1 MSDAEA
7 LVRRLFGSP
16 GGPPKDSEELLGQA
30 GAAHAGLLY
39 GACAEG
45 VLGRALDPLLTY
57 LRGPAPAAE
66 KRRFLCHPL
75 FIEGLHGLAP
85 FSAEL
90 RRWHDVVAAPPEPV
104 ASPDQTPPAAR
115 ASLGHVA
122 FVFRLRGNR
131 RWQGEHDFCTDVLGR
146 LGFPFSDWSLTL
158 HTTGNDILGRQGV
171 TLALDGT
178 QARWRLADG
187 GAEPFLVMS
196 RDDCLGMVLDND
208 DSLDGRR
215 LQFPDPRLKPRL
227 HCARPLGRSP
237 IRYDPVAFQDFQAH
251 AGITGGL
258 VERLVA
264 AVRRHSPGVYRELR
278 TFLYAVRG
286 FEFPTS
292 AYGVVGSFSD
302 PTLPG
307 VMGVNFPYTPR
318 HQPCADP
325 CCFTW
330 FGHELGHTK
339 HYLID
344 TILHGEGL
352 ALMLNPAE
360 RTEVIPRY
368 GRAFSVRTLF
378 QIPYVHLYEWA
389 LLMDFWQAGFRGL
402 PWRAPA
408 TLRDVGEDLAA
419 EIREAFTLIRE
430 RARLTAEGAAALGH
444 LRELFGR
451 AQARWRAVRRV
462 ACP

>member
-7 LVRRLFGSP
+7 LMRRLFSAPGGSP
-16 GGPPKDSEELLGQA
+16 RDSEELLGQA
-30 GAAHAGLLY
+30 AAAHAGLLY

-45 VLGRALDPLLTY
+45 ALGHALDPLLVY

-75 FIEGLHGLAP
+75 FIEGLHGLIP
-85 FSAEL
+85 FSSEL
-90 RRWHDVVAAPPEPV
+90 CRWHDVVAAPPAPV
-104 ASPDQTPPAAR
+104 PPADQVCLAAR
-115 ASLGHVA
+115 ASLGNVA
-122 FVFRLRGNR
+122 LVFRLRADR
-131 RWQGEHDFCTDVLGR
+131 HWQGEHEFCTDVLGR

-158 HTTGNDILGRQGV
+158 HTTDNEILGRQGV
-171 TLALDGT
+171 TLTLDGT
-178 QARWRLADG
+178 QAWWRLTAG
-187 GAEPFLVMS
+187 GATPFLVMP
-196 RDDCLGMVLDND
+196 RDDCLRMVLDND
-208 DSLDGRR
+208 AALEGRR
-215 LQFPDPRLKPRL
+215 LQFPDPNLKPRL
-227 HCARPLGRSP
+227 QWARPLGHSP
-237 IRYDPVAFQDFQAH
+237 IRYDPVAFEDFQAH
-251 AGITGGL
+251 APVTGGL

-264 AVRRHSPGVYRELR
+264 VVRRHSAGVYRELR

-292 AYGVVGSFSD
+292 EYGVVGSFSD

-307 VMGVNFPYTPR
+307 VMGVNFPYSPR
-318 HQPCADP
+318 HEPCAEP

-344 TILHGEGL
+344 SILHGEGM

-360 RTEVIPRY
+360 RTGTIPRY

-389 LLMDFWQAGFRGL
+389 LLMDVWQAGFRGL

-408 TLRDVGEDLAA
+408 NWPDVGEELAA
-419 EIREAFTLIRE
+419 EIREALTLIRE
-430 RARLTAEGAAALGH
+430 QARLTVEGAAALGR
-444 LRELFGR
+444 LCELFRR
-451 AQARWRAVRRV
+451 ARARWRSVRRC
-462 ACP
+462 ACQ